1 MQNKCPSFTL
11 SWWFLRVSGLRCSD
25 LRTKIAQTTGSK
37 EMLKLAIAILLQLLV
52 LPCAFGLTCYTFST
66 ARATPPIQSSKN
78 GTGFV
83 CAHYCNSCVIGGS
96 QACSS
101 RGVGEVGCCQPGTY
115 FGVYAMVSL
124 KTVSRMKAAPNVYLG
139 LKTCNSKNL
148 CNWGPG
154 PNCGA
159 FSLKQKQR
167 LPSPAP
173 TLPPKSKPTL
183 SCYTGS
189 TGRGIQITPMPAP
202 GSSANYSCVSYCH
215 TCVSGEPGTCA
226 QSGMVGCCHAGYSET
241 VYGSMNK
248 QTLATSRS
256 NPTLS
261 SCDTDNCNVIGPKN
275 CSPTTKT
282 TSKPTP
288 RGDFYYSETE

>member
-1 MQNKCPSFTL
+1 MLNL
-11 SWWFLRVSGLRCSD
+11 ANAIHLLLLLFLPISS
-25 LRTKIAQTTGSK
+25 
-37 EMLKLAIAILLQLLV
+37 
-52 LPCAFGLTCYTFST
+52 FGLTCYTYST

-78 GTGFV
+78 GTGYV
-83 CAHYCNSCVIGGS
+83 CSHYCNRCVIGDS

-115 FGVYAMVSL
+115 YGVYAMISL

-139 LKTCNSKNL
+139 LKTCSSKNL

-154 PNCGA
+154 MSCGA
-159 FSLKQKQR
+159 IPSQKPS
-167 LPSPAP
+167 LPSPSP
-173 TLPPKSKPTL
+173 TLPPKTL

-189 TGRGIQITPMPAP
+189 TGRGIQVTPMPAP
-202 GSSANYSCVSYCH
+202 GPSSNYSCVAYCH
-215 TCVSGEPGTCA
+215 TCVPGEPGTCA
-226 QSGMVGCCHAGYSET
+226 QSGMVGCCRAGYSET

-248 QTLATSRS
+248 QTLARS
-256 NPTLS
+256 SFSSAMQLT

-275 CSPTTKT
+275 CSPSSATHPTPKT
-282 TSKPTP
+282 TSKPTL